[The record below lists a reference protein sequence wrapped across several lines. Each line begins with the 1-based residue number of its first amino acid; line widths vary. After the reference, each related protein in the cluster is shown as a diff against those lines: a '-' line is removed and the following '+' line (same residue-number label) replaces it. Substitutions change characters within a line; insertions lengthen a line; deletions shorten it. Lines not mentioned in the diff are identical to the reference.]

1 MIGFLSKIFGGNKSD
16 KDVKRIQPLVTE
28 INNKFGELQSISHDD
43 LRNKTKDF
51 RQRIKEY
58 LQAID
63 AEIQSKKEEAEG
75 HTEADLHLREAIYE
89 DIDKLV
95 KKRDEQTEE
104 ILREILPEAFAVMKE
119 TARRFKENSE
129 LIVTATDLDRELALE
144 KDYVRI
150 DGDKAIFRNTWEA
163 AGNTV
168 TWNMVHYDVQLI
180 GGIVL
185 HEGKIAEM
193 ATGEGKTLVST
204 LPSYLNA

>member
-95 KKRDEQTEE
+95 KKRDEQIEE

-129 LIVTATDLDRELALE
+129 LFVTATDLDRELALE

-163 AGNTV
+163 A
-168 TWNMVHYDVQLI
+168 
-180 GGIVL
+180 
-185 HEGKIAEM
+185 
-193 ATGEGKTLVST
+193 
-204 LPSYLNA
+204 